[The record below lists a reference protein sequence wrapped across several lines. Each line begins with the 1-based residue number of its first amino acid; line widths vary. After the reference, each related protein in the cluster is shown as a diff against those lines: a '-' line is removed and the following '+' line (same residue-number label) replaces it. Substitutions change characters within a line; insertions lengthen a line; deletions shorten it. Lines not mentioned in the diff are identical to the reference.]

1 MYSNRT
7 LFLAVGLLVAVL
19 VVATGVV
26 AAVLKR
32 VPDFYSAADRPR
44 NYDTREKASNL
55 LTRIQELKNDIRTKS
70 DWGETFTMEELN
82 CFFAEMMSEDG
93 MFRSLLPQG
102 FHSPRIAVEGDRL
115 KVGFRYGEGLWS
127 TVIWINLRVWLVADE
142 TNLMAVEVC
151 ELRAGQLGVG
161 SQSVLDSIGDAAR
174 ASNIEVTWY
183 RYNGNPVGLFQ
194 FFPDQPRPASQVR
207 TLEVQEGKIVIA
219 GQSITADAPRTVLPT
234 P

>member
-1 MYSNRT
+1 
-7 LFLAVGLLVAVL
+7 
-19 VVATGVV
+19 
-26 AAVLKR
+26 
-32 VPDFYSAADRPR
+32 
-44 NYDTREKASNL
+44 
-55 LTRIQELKNDIRTKS
+55 
-70 DWGETFTMEELN
+70 
-82 CFFAEMMSEDG
+82 
-93 MFRSLLPQG
+93 
-102 FHSPRIAVEGDRL
+102 
-115 KVGFRYGEGLWS
+115 
-127 TVIWINLRVWLVADE
+127 
-142 TNLMAVEVC
+142 MAVEVC